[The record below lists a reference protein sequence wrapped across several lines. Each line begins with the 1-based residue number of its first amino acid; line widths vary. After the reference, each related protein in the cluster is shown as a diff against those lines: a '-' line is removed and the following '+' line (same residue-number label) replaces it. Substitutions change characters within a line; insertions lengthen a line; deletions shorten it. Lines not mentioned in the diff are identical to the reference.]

1 MHCINELGSS
11 LYNIACVWIKSFTLP
26 WKKFSKHFKV
36 NINPIWL
43 FFYARRIVEHKKEKF
58 FHNYEKS
65 SKIYIEIHVL
75 TNLFT
80 YLISHNVS
88 SKHNFRSCIFL
99 YLILSPGPL
108 PLYTCGSWLYMYEK
122 LFYTNFTNY
131 SLYIL
136 LCKKIHKHPI
146 VVPFR
151 THGFSIDNTI
161 IMKEGYPRAFYNYY
175 SKTRLQQS

>member
-65 SKIYIEIHVL
+65 SKVYIEIHVL

-99 YLILSPGPL
+99 YLILSP
-108 PLYTCGSWLYMYEK
+108 LYRSIPAGHGCTCTRNDFILISLIIASIYYCTRK
-122 LFYTNFTNY
+122 YTNTPSW
-131 SLYIL
+131 SLSEPTAF
-136 LCKKIHKHPI
+136 HRQHNNNEGR
-146 VVPFR
+146 VPK
-151 THGFSIDNTI
+151 GF
-161 IMKEGYPRAFYNYY
+161 
-175 SKTRLQQS
+175 L